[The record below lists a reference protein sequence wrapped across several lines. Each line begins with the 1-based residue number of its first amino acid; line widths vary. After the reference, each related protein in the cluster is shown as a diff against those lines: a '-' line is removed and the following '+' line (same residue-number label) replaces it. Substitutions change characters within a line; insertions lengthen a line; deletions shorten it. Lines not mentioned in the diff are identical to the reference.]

1 MVPCGLF
8 PSQNCNS
15 KFNQSDMRFSRWE
28 VVPQINIRQPVGI
41 EEKLTM
47 IAWQCVSLQTMNYK
61 RCCTALF
68 RMIALERLV
77 SPNTGLL
84 SRDYFQTIGFC
95 DWCRTSTYLDQP
107 KTFRMSDI
115 EKNRF
120 HSTDLIDHCRNSNE
134 KFGKKRKSIEFVSLS
149 AKLNKKKGV
158 MNYDKTYRALHR
170 N

>member
-1 MVPCGLF
+1 MVPRGLF

-61 RCCTALF
+61 RRCTALF

-77 SPNTGLL
+77 CPNTGLL

-134 KFGKKRKSIEFVSLS
+134 KFGR
-149 AKLNKKKGV
+149 KKK
-158 MNYDKTYRALHR
+158 KHR
-170 N
+170 VCFSIGKAKQEEGGDELR